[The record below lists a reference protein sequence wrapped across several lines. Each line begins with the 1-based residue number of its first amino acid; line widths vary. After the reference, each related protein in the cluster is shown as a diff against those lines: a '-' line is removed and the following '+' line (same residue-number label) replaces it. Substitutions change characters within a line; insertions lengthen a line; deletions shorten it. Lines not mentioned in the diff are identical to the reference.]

1 MKQVTKSKAVIF
13 VGGNGCGKTT
23 MALKE
28 MGNRPYVIYQA
39 NDIRIDDVY
48 SYPKNHGIIIEDVHH
63 KPQKDKLIQLLCSA
77 NNIVLTSINE
87 KSVPKA
93 IMNLCVRKRMG
104 QKDLRQVNM
113 KTIAPNCNSIMK
125 YEMSM
130 YDINMQFL
138 KNSNRKEVVELI
150 KYNKPADLQLLSWV
164 QPNVN
169 INCIIR
175 ADNIMRRWRID
186 YFYEILSY
194 SYEGNHKG
202 RVEFPKRNAYSPVP
216 KICNKLGLK
225 GKDSYLVKL
234 LLEDDAYK
242 EWATSVLDN
251 DECKILGL
259 TKPRKK
265 TIRIVNTKL
274 GDY

>member
-1 MKQVTKSKAVIF
+1 MKEVIKGKAVIF
-13 VGGNGCGKTT
+13 VGGNGSGKTT

-28 MGNRPYVIYQA
+28 LGNRPYVIYQA
-39 NDIRIDDVY
+39 NDIRINDVY
-48 SYPKNHGIIIEDVHH
+48 SYPKKHGIIIEDVQH
-63 KPQKDKLIQLLCSA
+63 KPQKEKIIQLLKASE
-77 NNIVLTSINE
+77 NLVLTSLDE
-87 KSVPKA
+87 KSIPKA
-93 IMNLCVRKRMG
+93 IKDLCIIKRMG
-104 QKDLRQVNM
+104 QKDLRQVAIM
-113 KTIAPNCNSIMK
+113 KLAPNCNSIMK
-125 YEMSM
+125 YEMSI
-130 YDINMQFL
+130 YDINMQYL

-150 KYNKPADLQLLSWV
+150 KYNRPADLQLLSWV

-169 INCIIR
+169 INCIAR
-175 ADNIMRRWRID
+175 ADDIMRRWHID

-202 RVEFPKRNAYSPVP
+202 RVEFPKRNAYSPIP

-225 GKDSYLVKL
+225 RKDAYLVKL

-242 EWATSVLDN
+242 NWAISVLDK

-265 TIRIVNTKL
+265 TIRLLNTKL

>member
-1 MKQVTKSKAVIF
+1 
-13 VGGNGCGKTT
+13 
-23 MALKE
+23 
-28 MGNRPYVIYQA
+28 
-39 NDIRIDDVY
+39 
-48 SYPKNHGIIIEDVHH
+48 
-63 KPQKDKLIQLLCSA
+63 
-77 NNIVLTSINE
+77 
-87 KSVPKA
+87 
-93 IMNLCVRKRMG
+93 
-104 QKDLRQVNM
+104 
-113 KTIAPNCNSIMK
+113 
-125 YEMSM
+125 
-130 YDINMQFL
+130 
-138 KNSNRKEVVELI
+138 
-150 KYNKPADLQLLSWV
+150 
-164 QPNVN
+164 
-169 INCIIR
+169 
-175 ADNIMRRWRID
+175 MRRWHID

-242 EWATSVLDN
+242 EWATSVLDS

>member
-1 MKQVTKSKAVIF
+1 MREKSKAVIF

-63 KPQKDKLIQLLCSA
+63 KPQRDKLIQLLCSA

-104 QKDLRQVNM
+104 QKDLRQVNI
-113 KTIAPNCNSIMK
+113 KTVAPNCNSIMK

-138 KNSNRKEVVELI
+138 KNSNRKEVLELI

-175 ADNIMRRWRID
+175 ADNIMRRWHID